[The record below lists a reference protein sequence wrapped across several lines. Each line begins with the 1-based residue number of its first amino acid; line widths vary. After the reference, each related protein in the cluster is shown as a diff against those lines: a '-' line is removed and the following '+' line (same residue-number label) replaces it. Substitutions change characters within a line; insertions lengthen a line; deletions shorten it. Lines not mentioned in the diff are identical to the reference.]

1 MKLRLGK
8 ELYDRVK
15 AIAEKYDKSM
25 ANIVERA
32 DRSWWKLE
40 QAHSVAVLPSK
51 TRATEKGKGGII
63 TVKSDRD
70 AKELRCVIDWY
81 ILPVE
86 NASEVKVSTVPES
99 VISEVMAMER
109 AYKKLNA
116 MTKIAEGELVLKE
129 IETEQETDNV

>member
-40 QAHSVAVLPSK
+40 QGDNVAILTSKSFTTKEGSGGVISVK
-51 TRATEKGKGGII
+51 C
-63 TVKSDRD
+63 DRD
-70 AKELRCVIDWY
+70 AKELKAIIDWY
-81 ILPVE
+81 LLAQE
-86 NASEVKVSTVPES
+86 NASEVKVSTMPDR
-99 VISEVMAMER
+99 VISEVKAMER
-109 AYKKLNA
+109 SYKKLNA
-116 MTKIAEGELVLKE
+116 LTKIAEGELELKE
-129 IETEQETDNV
+129 IETETEEVK